1 MQPAITKKI
10 GKLIFIAMLPC
21 GLWLLDPE
29 GERPLLVGNC
39 YTPNTGIGRLLPGVA
54 DSRSRTRMRQTRIA
68 TPGRPTLGR
77 EVGHRSYQ
85 YGRATL

>member
-29 GERPLLVGNC
+29 GERPILVGNC
-39 YTPNTGIGRLLPGVA
+39 
-54 DSRSRTRMRQTRIA
+54 
-68 TPGRPTLGR
+68 
-77 EVGHRSYQ
+77 
-85 YGRATL
+85 